1 MGLERRRKGVGGD
14 DLEVVEYGRVPEELG
29 GRLYCTRVIGAG
41 HVRQGDGGVR

>member
-1 MGLERRRKGVGGD
+1 M
-14 DLEVVEYGRVPEELG
+14 VESPRNRVADYIVLVLG